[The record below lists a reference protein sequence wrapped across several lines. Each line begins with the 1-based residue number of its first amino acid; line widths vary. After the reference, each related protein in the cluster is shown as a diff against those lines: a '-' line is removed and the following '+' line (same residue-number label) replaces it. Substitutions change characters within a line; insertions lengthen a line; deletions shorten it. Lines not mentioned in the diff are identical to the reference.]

1 MTHAFPTRRSSD
13 LLNGRMKTQDILDL
27 FRAEVFATPDDEIF
41 QPPADDNAAFWPSAN
56 EIAGMKIAIPV
67 DRLHRFLPIGLPKE
81 HRRPPRQDFSLFSR
95 CALAAVSHPKPH
107 LRL

>member
-1 MTHAFPTRRSSD
+1 
-13 LLNGRMKTQDILDL
+13 MKTQDILDL

-67 DRLHRFLPIGLPKE
+67 DRLHRFLPIGVPKE
-81 HRRPPRQDFSLFSR
+81 HRRPPREDFSLFAR
-95 CALAAVSHPKPH
+95 CDIAAVCIDAAHVVIVRSDT
-107 LRL
+107 RSVGTECVS